1 MKSLNAIAF
10 LVVAGLLGLMGSVYV
25 VNESQSAIVLQFGR
39 IVRTDVGPGLHFK
52 VPLLQT
58 VRTFDRRILNLE
70 ERPERYLTSEKKDVS
85 VDFFVKWRI
94 SDVDTFYR
102 VAGGDIETGRQR
114 LLPIVK
120 DALRN
125 AINQRTLAQVVAGG
139 RGDVAAAQVSV
150 INEGAVTLGIE
161 VVDLRVKRIELPSDG
176 DVLGSVYDRMRTERT
191 QVANQLRAEG
201 QEAAETI
208 QAEARREAQV
218 LLAEADR
225 DAQTVRGEGDAEAAA
240 IYAGAY
246 GRDPE
251 FYAFHRSLQAYREA
265 LGQGG
270 TTLVLDPDSEL
281 LRYLEDAGQ
290 ARPRN

>member
-25 VNESQSAIVLQFGR
+25 VNESQSALVLQFGR

-70 ERPERYLTSEKKDVS
+70 APPERYLTSEKKDVS

-102 VAGGDIETGRQR
+102 VAGGNLDTGRAR

-225 DAQTVRGEGDAEAAA
+225 DAQTLRGEGDAEAAA

-265 LGQGG
+265 FGEGG
-270 TTLVLDPDSEL
+270 TTLVLDPDSDL
-281 LRYLEDAGQ
+281 MRYLEDAGD

>member
-225 DAQTVRGEGDAEAAA
+225 DAQTLRGEGDAEAAA

-265 LGQGG
+265 FGEGG
-270 TTLVLDPDSEL
+270 TTLVLDPDSDL
-281 LRYLEDAGQ
+281 MRYLEDAGD

>member
-225 DAQTVRGEGDAEAAA
+225 DAQTVRGEGDAQAAA

>member
-102 VAGGDIETGRQR
+102 VAGGNLDTGRAR

-139 RGDVAAAQVSV
+139 RGDVAAAQVAV

>member
-70 ERPERYLTSEKKDVS
+70 ADPERYLTSEKKDVS

-102 VAGGDIETGRQR
+102 VAGGDLETGRQR

-225 DAQTVRGEGDAEAAA
+225 DAQTLRGEGDAEAAA

-265 LGQGG
+265 FGEGG
-270 TTLVLDPDSEL
+270 TTLVLDPDSDL
-281 LRYLEDAGQ
+281 MRYLEDAGD

>member
-265 LGQGG
+265 FGEGG

>member
-25 VNESQSAIVLQFGR
+25 VNESHSALVLQFGR

-102 VAGGDIETGRQR
+102 VAGGNLDTGRAR

-139 RGDVAAAQVSV
+139 RGDVAAAQVAV

-225 DAQTVRGEGDAEAAA
+225 DAQQVRGEGDAQAAA

-265 LGQGG
+265 FGEGG

>member
-225 DAQTVRGEGDAEAAA
+225 DAQTLRGEGDAEAAA

>member
-25 VNESQSAIVLQFGR
+25 VNESQSALVLQFGR

-52 VPLLQT
+52 LPLLQT

-70 ERPERYLTSEKKDVS
+70 APPERYLTSEKKDVS

-102 VAGGDIETGRQR
+102 VAGGDLDTGRAR

-139 RGDVAAAQVSV
+139 RGDVAAAQVAV

-225 DAQTVRGEGDAEAAA
+225 DAQALRGEGDAEAAA

-265 LGQGG
+265 FGEGG
-270 TTLVLDPDSEL
+270 TTLVLDPDSDL
-281 LRYLEDAGQ
+281 MRYLEDAGD